1 MSEPFWCEELG
12 KFLKIIPNE
21 EADKIYLDVQMYCRH
36 NVYGRI
42 WEVDRPPEKYRQMEY
57 PHPSHYDIF
66 SHAIEVDP
74 PKPEY
79 DPLTSPPLTSRA

>member
-1 MSEPFWCEELG
+1 MNEPFWCEELG

-21 EADKIYLDVQMYCRH
+21 EADKIYLDVQMYYRN

-42 WEVDRPPEKYRQMEY
+42 WGVDRPPEEYRQMEDL
-57 PHPSHYDIF
+57 HPSYYDNF

-79 DPLTSPPLTSRA
+79 GPLT